1 MSDYEWDGWLDE
13 RLVVFGVN
21 GQEKKREKKKAHEE
35 DTHRFRFLFF
45 SRSSSETDREGR
57 RRRKRRIGI
66 RLKTEN
72 GRKAVVILSL
82 HKRIRQKQLAT
93 YLRYQVPTYV
103 SSKIRNPPTK
113 KKVTTSQ
120 VELSTYLLHIPFPIT
135 HLSRLQVGRE
145 CICRSKHSARGEARE
160 VCKKEDVFIENQ

>member
-13 RLVVFGVN
+13 KLVVFGVY
-21 GQEKKREKKKAHEE
+21 GQKREKKKAHEE

-82 HKRIRQKQLAT
+82 RKTMRQKQLA
-93 YLRYQVPTYV
+93 
-103 SSKIRNPPTK
+103 S
-113 KKVTTSQ
+113 
-120 VELSTYLLHIPFPIT
+120 
-135 HLSRLQVGRE
+135 
-145 CICRSKHSARGEARE
+145 
-160 VCKKEDVFIENQ
+160 